1 MGPERLGHLR
11 QLRPAEQRALWLG
24 VLQPAPS
31 PYRSDA
37 VAAELVVCGISR
49 NKLIATGYGERRSL
63 VPPDGV
69 REPQNRHVE
78 IVLR

>member
-1 MGPERLGHLR
+1 
-11 QLRPAEQRALWLG
+11 
-24 VLQPAPS
+24 V
-31 PYRSDA
+31 
-37 VAAELVVCGISR
+37 AELVVCGISR
-49 NKLIATGYGERRSL
+49 NKIIATGYGERRSL